1 MAKRP
6 RRQIVDTAER
16 ERIEAVRRRYA
27 EAKRSGMTSQEAAD
41 YANGRDDAAAPAASM
56 GIAGAGRPKE
66 PATAVAASLIPY
78 EDMPWPELK
87 AKAEAAAP
95 DIRVI
100 NSRHAISILRKAG

>member
-1 MAKRP
+1 MAKR
-6 RRQIVDTAER
+6 RQIFDTAER

-56 GIAGAGRPKE
+56 GMGRPKE
-66 PATAVAASLIPY
+66 PAMAVAASLIPY

-100 NSRHAISILRKAG
+100 NSRHAISILRRTT